1 MSRGGTGERKWWR
14 ERQPPDAALIS
25 REKFLHVIMQTIRI
39 ICKKRICE
47 GAQTEVRMTDKDSC
61 QTHVEQGND
70 QNRKEIPGKG
80 SSCFH
85 FVLQNCCKFGRSRSQ
100 KLAKRGG
107 GRNSAKMN
115 RMITAAFVSDVL
127 PSWKYQNV
135 RLKTSFFLNSGRR
148 ECVGY
153 AISISDRC
161 KPEVGERARKVW

>member
-1 MSRGGTGERKWWR
+1 MEGLERGNGE
-14 ERQPPDAALIS
+14 ENASLQTPLS

-47 GAQTEVRMTDKDSC
+47 GAQTEVRMVDEDSC

-107 GRNSAKMN
+107 GRNSAKESN
-115 RMITAAFVSDVL
+115 DHYRI
-127 PSWKYQNV
+127 
-135 RLKTSFFLNSGRR
+135 
-148 ECVGY
+148 
-153 AISISDRC
+153 C
-161 KPEVGERARKVW
+161 K

>member
-1 MSRGGTGERKWWR
+1 
-14 ERQPPDAALIS
+14 
-25 REKFLHVIMQTIRI
+25 
-39 ICKKRICE
+39 
-47 GAQTEVRMTDKDSC
+47 MTDEDSC

-85 FVLQNCCKFGRSRSQ
+85 FALQNCCKFGRSRSQ

-107 GRNSAKMN
+107 VEIPPKN

-127 PSWKYQNV
+127 PSWEYQNV

-153 AISISDRC
+153 AISISDQC
-161 KPEVGERARKVW
+161 KPKVGERARKV